1 MSLAVLACG
10 AATAQNTPYKAVVGT
25 YVDASG
31 ALAVSDPS
39 TSVAV
44 DLIVEKEQTVVGP
57 YARYAQKFLN
67 MRGSLV
73 DKTVYSLKGVKL
85 AVTGGEDVI
94 ADAVPAA
101 EVTETSYM
109 GSASEFA
116 KVLPDRMSATAVS
129 EEEAAANAAQAIFS
143 IRKHRMD
150 LITGEAGENVFGA
163 GLKDALAA
171 LDAAEQEYLELFFGK
186 RVVTTSVERIVVPMV
201 EGVQSYA
208 VARVS
213 ASAGVVAADASEG
226 DVVTLVERAQE
237 QFDEEQARKLKKK
250 LAKNQFTIS
259 DFYDQI
265 QQVKKMGNI
274 KDLAS
279 MIPGMGK
286 ALKDVEIKDDAFKG
300 IEAIILSMTPA
311 EREKPEIINGS
322 RRKRIADGSGTSLA
336 EVNRLLKQFED
347 TRKVMKNVMTG
358 NVANMM
364 RNMRRR

>member
-1 MSLAVLACG
+1 MKRIISLMSLAVLACG

-25 YVDASG
+25 YIDASG

-116 KVLPDRMSATAVS
+116 KVLPDRMSAMAVS

-186 RVVTTSVERIVVPMV
+186 RVVTTSVERVVIPMV

-208 VARVS
+208 VARIS
-213 ASAGVVAADASEG
+213 SSAGVVAADAKDG
-226 DVVTLVERAQE
+226 DAVTLEVAPSGRARLSSIVEA
-237 QFDEEQARKLKKK
+237 DPKSKTA
-250 LAKNQFTIS
+250 
-259 DFYDQI
+259 
-265 QQVKKMGNI
+265 VKVRVADPSTCTVKVGDKVLTSAVLPLFEMGRT
-274 KDLAS
+274 AY
-279 MIPGMGK
+279 
-286 ALKDVEIKDDAFKG
+286 
-300 IEAIILSMTPA
+300 
-311 EREKPEIINGS
+311 IN
-322 RRKRIADGSGTSLA
+322 DTSI
-336 EVNRLLKQFED
+336 R
-347 TRKVMKNVMTG
+347 
-358 NVANMM
+358 
-364 RNMRRR
+364 

>member
-1 MSLAVLACG
+1 MKRIISLMSLAVLACG

-25 YVDASG
+25 YIDASG

-186 RVVTTSVERIVVPMV
+186 RVVTTSVERVVIPMV

-208 VARVS
+208 VARIS
-213 ASAGVVAADASEG
+213 SSAGVIAADAKDG
-226 DVVTLVERAQE
+226 DAVTLEVVPSGRARLSSIVEA
-237 QFDEEQARKLKKK
+237 DPKSKTA
-250 LAKNQFTIS
+250 
-259 DFYDQI
+259 
-265 QQVKKMGNI
+265 VKVRVADPSTCTVKVGDKVLTSAVLPLFEMGRT
-274 KDLAS
+274 AY
-279 MIPGMGK
+279 
-286 ALKDVEIKDDAFKG
+286 
-300 IEAIILSMTPA
+300 
-311 EREKPEIINGS
+311 IN
-322 RRKRIADGSGTSLA
+322 DTSI
-336 EVNRLLKQFED
+336 R
-347 TRKVMKNVMTG
+347 
-358 NVANMM
+358 
-364 RNMRRR
+364 

>member
-1 MSLAVLACG
+1 MAMKRIISLMSLAVLACG
-10 AATAQNTPYKAVVGT
+10 SATAQNTPYKAVVGT
-25 YVDASG
+25 YIDVSG

-186 RVVTTSVERIVVPMV
+186 RVVTTSVERVVIPMV

-208 VARVS
+208 VARIS
-213 ASAGVVAADASEG
+213 SSAGVVAADAKDG
-226 DVVTLVERAQE
+226 DAVTLEVAPSGRARLSSIVEA
-237 QFDEEQARKLKKK
+237 DPKSKTA
-250 LAKNQFTIS
+250 
-259 DFYDQI
+259 
-265 QQVKKMGNI
+265 VKVRVADPSTCTVKVGDKVLTSAVLPLFEMGRT
-274 KDLAS
+274 AY
-279 MIPGMGK
+279 
-286 ALKDVEIKDDAFKG
+286 
-300 IEAIILSMTPA
+300 
-311 EREKPEIINGS
+311 IN
-322 RRKRIADGSGTSLA
+322 DTSI
-336 EVNRLLKQFED
+336 R
-347 TRKVMKNVMTG
+347 
-358 NVANMM
+358 
-364 RNMRRR
+364 

>member
-1 MSLAVLACG
+1 MAMKRIIPLMSLAVLACG

-186 RVVTTSVERIVVPMV
+186 RVVTTSVERVVIPMV

-208 VARVS
+208 VARIS
-213 ASAGVVAADASEG
+213 SSAGVVAADAKDG
-226 DVVTLVERAQE
+226 DAVTLEVAPSGRARLSSIVEA
-237 QFDEEQARKLKKK
+237 DPKSKTA
-250 LAKNQFTIS
+250 
-259 DFYDQI
+259 
-265 QQVKKMGNI
+265 VKVRVADPSTCTVKVGDKVLTSAVLPLFEMGRT
-274 KDLAS
+274 AY
-279 MIPGMGK
+279 
-286 ALKDVEIKDDAFKG
+286 
-300 IEAIILSMTPA
+300 
-311 EREKPEIINGS
+311 IN
-322 RRKRIADGSGTSLA
+322 DTSI
-336 EVNRLLKQFED
+336 R
-347 TRKVMKNVMTG
+347 
-358 NVANMM
+358 
-364 RNMRRR
+364 

>member
-25 YVDASG
+25 YIDASG

-73 DKTVYSLKGVKL
+73 DKTVYLLKGVKL

-186 RVVTTSVERIVVPMV
+186 RVVTTSVERVVIPMI

-208 VARVS
+208 VARIS
-213 ASAGVVAADASEG
+213 SSAGVVAADAKDG
-226 DVVTLVERAQE
+226 DAVTLEVVPSGRARLSSIVEA
-237 QFDEEQARKLKKK
+237 DPKSKTA
-250 LAKNQFTIS
+250 
-259 DFYDQI
+259 
-265 QQVKKMGNI
+265 VKVRVADPSTCTVKVGDKVLTSAVLPLFEMGRT
-274 KDLAS
+274 AY
-279 MIPGMGK
+279 
-286 ALKDVEIKDDAFKG
+286 
-300 IEAIILSMTPA
+300 
-311 EREKPEIINGS
+311 IN
-322 RRKRIADGSGTSLA
+322 DTSI
-336 EVNRLLKQFED
+336 R
-347 TRKVMKNVMTG
+347 
-358 NVANMM
+358 
-364 RNMRRR
+364 

>member
-1 MSLAVLACG
+1 MKRIISLMSLAVLACG

-186 RVVTTSVERIVVPMV
+186 RVVTTSVERVVIPMV

-208 VARVS
+208 VARIS
-213 ASAGVVAADASEG
+213 SSAGVVAADAKDG
-226 DVVTLVERAQE
+226 DAVMLEVAPSGRARLSSIVEA
-237 QFDEEQARKLKKK
+237 DPKSKTA
-250 LAKNQFTIS
+250 
-259 DFYDQI
+259 
-265 QQVKKMGNI
+265 VKVRVADPSTCTVKVGDKVLTSAVLPLFEMGRT
-274 KDLAS
+274 AY
-279 MIPGMGK
+279 
-286 ALKDVEIKDDAFKG
+286 
-300 IEAIILSMTPA
+300 
-311 EREKPEIINGS
+311 IN
-322 RRKRIADGSGTSLA
+322 DTSI
-336 EVNRLLKQFED
+336 R
-347 TRKVMKNVMTG
+347 
-358 NVANMM
+358 
-364 RNMRRR
+364 

>member
-1 MSLAVLACG
+1 MAMKRIISLVSLAVLACG

-25 YVDASG
+25 YIDASG

-186 RVVTTSVERIVVPMV
+186 RVVTTSVERVVIPMI

-208 VARVS
+208 VARIS
-213 ASAGVVAADASEG
+213 SSAGVVAADAKDG
-226 DVVTLVERAQE
+226 DAVTLEVAPSGRARLSSIVEA
-237 QFDEEQARKLKKK
+237 DPKSKTA
-250 LAKNQFTIS
+250 
-259 DFYDQI
+259 
-265 QQVKKMGNI
+265 VKVRVADPSTCTVKVGDKVLMSAVLPLFEMGRT
-274 KDLAS
+274 AY
-279 MIPGMGK
+279 
-286 ALKDVEIKDDAFKG
+286 
-300 IEAIILSMTPA
+300 
-311 EREKPEIINGS
+311 IN
-322 RRKRIADGSGTSLA
+322 DTSI
-336 EVNRLLKQFED
+336 R
-347 TRKVMKNVMTG
+347 
-358 NVANMM
+358 
-364 RNMRRR
+364 

>member
-1 MSLAVLACG
+1 MAMKRIISLMSLAVLACG

-116 KVLPDRMSATAVS
+116 KVLPDRMSASAVS

-186 RVVTTSVERIVVPMV
+186 RVVTTSVERVVIPMV

-208 VARVS
+208 VARIS
-213 ASAGVVAADASEG
+213 SSAGVVAADAKDG
-226 DVVTLVERAQE
+226 DAVTLEVAPSGRARLSSIVEA
-237 QFDEEQARKLKKK
+237 DPKSKTA
-250 LAKNQFTIS
+250 
-259 DFYDQI
+259 
-265 QQVKKMGNI
+265 VKVRVADPSTCTVKVGDKVLTSAVLPLFEMGRT
-274 KDLAS
+274 AY
-279 MIPGMGK
+279 
-286 ALKDVEIKDDAFKG
+286 
-300 IEAIILSMTPA
+300 
-311 EREKPEIINGS
+311 IN
-322 RRKRIADGSGTSLA
+322 DTSI
-336 EVNRLLKQFED
+336 R
-347 TRKVMKNVMTG
+347 
-358 NVANMM
+358 
-364 RNMRRR
+364 

>member
-1 MSLAVLACG
+1 MAMKRIISLMSLAVLACG

-186 RVVTTSVERIVVPMV
+186 RVVTTSVERVVVPMV

-208 VARVS
+208 VARIS
-213 ASAGVVAADASEG
+213 SSAGVVAADAKDG
-226 DVVTLVERAQE
+226 DAVTLEVAPSGRARLSSIVEADPKSKTAVRVRVA
-237 QFDEEQARKLKKK
+237 DPS
-250 LAKNQFTIS
+250 TCT
-259 DFYDQI
+259 
-265 QQVKKMGNI
+265 VKVGDKVLTSAVLPLFEMGRT
-274 KDLAS
+274 AY
-279 MIPGMGK
+279 
-286 ALKDVEIKDDAFKG
+286 
-300 IEAIILSMTPA
+300 
-311 EREKPEIINGS
+311 IN
-322 RRKRIADGSGTSLA
+322 DTSI
-336 EVNRLLKQFED
+336 R
-347 TRKVMKNVMTG
+347 
-358 NVANMM
+358 
-364 RNMRRR
+364 

>member
-1 MSLAVLACG
+1 MAMKRIISLMSLAVLACG

-73 DKTVYSLKGVKL
+73 DKTVYSLKDVKL

-186 RVVTTSVERIVVPMV
+186 RVVTTSVERVVVPMV

-208 VARVS
+208 VARIS
-213 ASAGVVAADASEG
+213 SSAGVVAADAKDG
-226 DVVTLVERAQE
+226 DAVTLEVAPSGRARLSSIVEA
-237 QFDEEQARKLKKK
+237 DPKSKTA
-250 LAKNQFTIS
+250 
-259 DFYDQI
+259 
-265 QQVKKMGNI
+265 VKVRVADPSTCTVKVGDKVLTSAVLPLFEMGRT
-274 KDLAS
+274 AY
-279 MIPGMGK
+279 
-286 ALKDVEIKDDAFKG
+286 
-300 IEAIILSMTPA
+300 
-311 EREKPEIINGS
+311 IN
-322 RRKRIADGSGTSLA
+322 DTSI
-336 EVNRLLKQFED
+336 R
-347 TRKVMKNVMTG
+347 
-358 NVANMM
+358 
-364 RNMRRR
+364 

>member
-1 MSLAVLACG
+1 MAMKRIISLMSLAVLACG

-25 YVDASG
+25 YIDASG

-186 RVVTTSVERIVVPMV
+186 RVVTTSVERVVIPMV

-208 VARVS
+208 VARIS
-213 ASAGVVAADASEG
+213 SSAGVVATDAKDG
-226 DVVTLVERAQE
+226 DAVTLEVAPSGRARLSSIVEA
-237 QFDEEQARKLKKK
+237 DPKSKTA
-250 LAKNQFTIS
+250 
-259 DFYDQI
+259 
-265 QQVKKMGNI
+265 VKVRVADPSTCTVKVGDKVLTSAVLPLFEMGRT
-274 KDLAS
+274 AY
-279 MIPGMGK
+279 
-286 ALKDVEIKDDAFKG
+286 
-300 IEAIILSMTPA
+300 
-311 EREKPEIINGS
+311 IN
-322 RRKRIADGSGTSLA
+322 DTSI
-336 EVNRLLKQFED
+336 R
-347 TRKVMKNVMTG
+347 
-358 NVANMM
+358 
-364 RNMRRR
+364 

>member
-1 MSLAVLACG
+1 MAMKRIISLMSLAVLACG

-186 RVVTTSVERIVVPMV
+186 RVVTTSVERVVIPMV

-208 VARVS
+208 VARIS
-213 ASAGVVAADASEG
+213 SSAGVIAADAKDG
-226 DVVTLVERAQE
+226 DAVTLEVAPSGRARLSSIVEA
-237 QFDEEQARKLKKK
+237 DPKSKTA
-250 LAKNQFTIS
+250 
-259 DFYDQI
+259 
-265 QQVKKMGNI
+265 VKVRVADPSTCTVKVGDKVLMSAVLPLFEMGRT
-274 KDLAS
+274 AY
-279 MIPGMGK
+279 
-286 ALKDVEIKDDAFKG
+286 
-300 IEAIILSMTPA
+300 
-311 EREKPEIINGS
+311 IN
-322 RRKRIADGSGTSLA
+322 DTSI
-336 EVNRLLKQFED
+336 R
-347 TRKVMKNVMTG
+347 
-358 NVANMM
+358 
-364 RNMRRR
+364 

>member
-25 YVDASG
+25 YIDASG

-44 DLIVEKEQTVVGP
+44 DIIVEKEQTVVGP

-85 AVTGGEDVI
+85 AVTGGEDII

-186 RVVTTSVERIVVPMV
+186 RVVTTSVERVVIPMV

-208 VARVS
+208 VARIS
-213 ASAGVVAADASEG
+213 SSAGVIAADAKDG
-226 DVVTLVERAQE
+226 DAVTLEVAPSGRARLSSIVEA
-237 QFDEEQARKLKKK
+237 DPKSKTA
-250 LAKNQFTIS
+250 
-259 DFYDQI
+259 
-265 QQVKKMGNI
+265 VKVRVADPSTCTVKVGDKVLTSAVLPLFEMGRT
-274 KDLAS
+274 AY
-279 MIPGMGK
+279 
-286 ALKDVEIKDDAFKG
+286 
-300 IEAIILSMTPA
+300 
-311 EREKPEIINGS
+311 IN
-322 RRKRIADGSGTSLA
+322 DTSI
-336 EVNRLLKQFED
+336 R
-347 TRKVMKNVMTG
+347 
-358 NVANMM
+358 
-364 RNMRRR
+364 

>member
-1 MSLAVLACG
+1 MKRIISFMSLAVLACG

-186 RVVTTSVERIVVPMV
+186 RVVTTSVERVVVPMV

-208 VARVS
+208 VARIS
-213 ASAGVVAADASEG
+213 SSAGVVAADAKDG
-226 DVVTLVERAQE
+226 DAVTLEVAPSGRARLSSIVEA
-237 QFDEEQARKLKKK
+237 DPKSKTA
-250 LAKNQFTIS
+250 
-259 DFYDQI
+259 
-265 QQVKKMGNI
+265 VKVRVADPSTCTVKVGDKVLTSAVLPLFEMGRT
-274 KDLAS
+274 AY
-279 MIPGMGK
+279 
-286 ALKDVEIKDDAFKG
+286 
-300 IEAIILSMTPA
+300 
-311 EREKPEIINGS
+311 IN
-322 RRKRIADGSGTSLA
+322 DTSI
-336 EVNRLLKQFED
+336 R
-347 TRKVMKNVMTG
+347 
-358 NVANMM
+358 
-364 RNMRRR
+364 

>member
-1 MSLAVLACG
+1 MKRIISLMSLAVLACG

-163 GLKDALAA
+163 GLKDALTA

-186 RVVTTSVERIVVPMV
+186 RVVTTSVERVVIPMV

-208 VARVS
+208 VARIS
-213 ASAGVVAADASEG
+213 SSAGVVAADAKDG
-226 DVVTLVERAQE
+226 DAVTLEVAPSGRARLSSIVEA
-237 QFDEEQARKLKKK
+237 DPKSKTA
-250 LAKNQFTIS
+250 
-259 DFYDQI
+259 
-265 QQVKKMGNI
+265 VKVRVADPSTCTVKVGDKVLTSAVLPLFEMGRT
-274 KDLAS
+274 AY
-279 MIPGMGK
+279 
-286 ALKDVEIKDDAFKG
+286 
-300 IEAIILSMTPA
+300 
-311 EREKPEIINGS
+311 IN
-322 RRKRIADGSGTSLA
+322 DTSI
-336 EVNRLLKQFED
+336 R
-347 TRKVMKNVMTG
+347 
-358 NVANMM
+358 
-364 RNMRRR
+364 

>member
-1 MSLAVLACG
+1 MAMKRIISLMSLAVLACG

-25 YVDASG
+25 YIDASG

-85 AVTGGEDVI
+85 AVTGGEYVI

-186 RVVTTSVERIVVPMV
+186 RVVTTSVERVVVPMV

-208 VARVS
+208 VARIS
-213 ASAGVVAADASEG
+213 SSAGVVAADAKDG
-226 DVVTLVERAQE
+226 DAVTLEVAPSGRARLSSIVEA
-237 QFDEEQARKLKKK
+237 DPKSKTA
-250 LAKNQFTIS
+250 
-259 DFYDQI
+259 
-265 QQVKKMGNI
+265 VKVRVADPSTCTVKVGDKVLTSAVLPLFEMGRT
-274 KDLAS
+274 AY
-279 MIPGMGK
+279 
-286 ALKDVEIKDDAFKG
+286 
-300 IEAIILSMTPA
+300 
-311 EREKPEIINGS
+311 IN
-322 RRKRIADGSGTSLA
+322 DTSI
-336 EVNRLLKQFED
+336 R
-347 TRKVMKNVMTG
+347 
-358 NVANMM
+358 
-364 RNMRRR
+364 

>member
-1 MSLAVLACG
+1 MAMKRIISLMSLAVLACG

-25 YVDASG
+25 YIDASG

-186 RVVTTSVERIVVPMV
+186 RVITTSVERVVVPMV

-208 VARVS
+208 VARIS
-213 ASAGVVAADASEG
+213 SSAGVVAADAKDG
-226 DVVTLVERAQE
+226 DAVTLEVAPSGRARLSSIVEA
-237 QFDEEQARKLKKK
+237 DPKSKTA
-250 LAKNQFTIS
+250 
-259 DFYDQI
+259 
-265 QQVKKMGNI
+265 VKVRVADPSTCTVKVGDKVLMSAVLPLFEMGRT
-274 KDLAS
+274 AY
-279 MIPGMGK
+279 
-286 ALKDVEIKDDAFKG
+286 
-300 IEAIILSMTPA
+300 
-311 EREKPEIINGS
+311 IN
-322 RRKRIADGSGTSLA
+322 DTSI
-336 EVNRLLKQFED
+336 R
-347 TRKVMKNVMTG
+347 
-358 NVANMM
+358 
-364 RNMRRR
+364 

>member
-1 MSLAVLACG
+1 MAMKRIISLMSLAVLACG
-10 AATAQNTPYKAVVGT
+10 VATAQNTPYKAVVGT

-186 RVVTTSVERIVVPMV
+186 RVVTTSVERVVIPMV

-208 VARVS
+208 VARIS
-213 ASAGVVAADASEG
+213 SSAGVVAADAKDG
-226 DVVTLVERAQE
+226 DAVTLEVAPSGRARLSSIVEA
-237 QFDEEQARKLKKK
+237 DPKSKTA
-250 LAKNQFTIS
+250 
-259 DFYDQI
+259 
-265 QQVKKMGNI
+265 VKVRVADPSTCTVKVGDKVLTSAVLPLFEMGRT
-274 KDLAS
+274 AY
-279 MIPGMGK
+279 
-286 ALKDVEIKDDAFKG
+286 
-300 IEAIILSMTPA
+300 
-311 EREKPEIINGS
+311 IN
-322 RRKRIADGSGTSLA
+322 DTSI
-336 EVNRLLKQFED
+336 R
-347 TRKVMKNVMTG
+347 
-358 NVANMM
+358 
-364 RNMRRR
+364 

>member
-1 MSLAVLACG
+1 MKRIISLMSLAVLACG

-186 RVVTTSVERIVVPMV
+186 RVVTTSVERVVVSMV

-208 VARVS
+208 VARIS
-213 ASAGVVAADASEG
+213 SSAGVVAADAKDG
-226 DVVTLVERAQE
+226 DAVTLEVAPSGRARLSSIVEA
-237 QFDEEQARKLKKK
+237 DPKSKTA
-250 LAKNQFTIS
+250 
-259 DFYDQI
+259 
-265 QQVKKMGNI
+265 VKVRVADPSTCTVKVGDKVLTSAVLPLFEMGRT
-274 KDLAS
+274 AY
-279 MIPGMGK
+279 
-286 ALKDVEIKDDAFKG
+286 
-300 IEAIILSMTPA
+300 
-311 EREKPEIINGS
+311 IN
-322 RRKRIADGSGTSLA
+322 DTSI
-336 EVNRLLKQFED
+336 R
-347 TRKVMKNVMTG
+347 
-358 NVANMM
+358 
-364 RNMRRR
+364 

>member
-1 MSLAVLACG
+1 MAMKRIISLMSLAVLACG

-186 RVVTTSVERIVVPMV
+186 RVITTSVERVVVPMV

-208 VARVS
+208 VARIS
-213 ASAGVVAADASEG
+213 SSAGVVAADAKDG
-226 DVVTLVERAQE
+226 DAVTLEVAPSGRARLSSIVEA
-237 QFDEEQARKLKKK
+237 DPKSKTA
-250 LAKNQFTIS
+250 
-259 DFYDQI
+259 
-265 QQVKKMGNI
+265 VKVRVADPSTCTVKVGDKVLTSAVLPLFEMGRT
-274 KDLAS
+274 AY
-279 MIPGMGK
+279 
-286 ALKDVEIKDDAFKG
+286 
-300 IEAIILSMTPA
+300 
-311 EREKPEIINGS
+311 IN
-322 RRKRIADGSGTSLA
+322 DTSI
-336 EVNRLLKQFED
+336 R
-347 TRKVMKNVMTG
+347 
-358 NVANMM
+358 
-364 RNMRRR
+364 

>member
-1 MSLAVLACG
+1 MAMKRIISLMSLAVLACG

-25 YVDASG
+25 YIDASG

-186 RVVTTSVERIVVPMV
+186 RVVTTSVERVVIPMI

-208 VARVS
+208 VARIS
-213 ASAGVVAADASEG
+213 SSAGVVAADAKDG
-226 DVVTLVERAQE
+226 DAVTLEVAPSGRARLSSVVEA
-237 QFDEEQARKLKKK
+237 DPKSKTA
-250 LAKNQFTIS
+250 
-259 DFYDQI
+259 
-265 QQVKKMGNI
+265 VKVRVADPSTCTVKVGDKVLTSAVLPLFEMGRT
-274 KDLAS
+274 AY
-279 MIPGMGK
+279 
-286 ALKDVEIKDDAFKG
+286 
-300 IEAIILSMTPA
+300 
-311 EREKPEIINGS
+311 IN
-322 RRKRIADGSGTSLA
+322 DTSI
-336 EVNRLLKQFED
+336 R
-347 TRKVMKNVMTG
+347 
-358 NVANMM
+358 
-364 RNMRRR
+364 

>member
-1 MSLAVLACG
+1 MAMKRIISLMSLAVLACG

-25 YVDASG
+25 YIDASG

-186 RVVTTSVERIVVPMV
+186 RVVTTSVERVVIPMV
-201 EGVQSYA
+201 EGVQSYS
-208 VARVS
+208 VARIS
-213 ASAGVVAADASEG
+213 SSAGVVAADAKDG
-226 DVVTLVERAQE
+226 DAVTLEVAPSGRARLSSIVEA
-237 QFDEEQARKLKKK
+237 DPKSKTA
-250 LAKNQFTIS
+250 
-259 DFYDQI
+259 
-265 QQVKKMGNI
+265 VKVRVADPSTCTVKVGDKILTSAVLPLFEMGRT
-274 KDLAS
+274 AY
-279 MIPGMGK
+279 
-286 ALKDVEIKDDAFKG
+286 
-300 IEAIILSMTPA
+300 
-311 EREKPEIINGS
+311 IN
-322 RRKRIADGSGTSLA
+322 DTSI
-336 EVNRLLKQFED
+336 R
-347 TRKVMKNVMTG
+347 
-358 NVANMM
+358 
-364 RNMRRR
+364 

>member
-25 YVDASG
+25 YIDASG
-31 ALAVSDPS
+31 ALVVSDPS

-186 RVVTTSVERIVVPMV
+186 RVVTTSVERVVIPMV

-208 VARVS
+208 VARIS
-213 ASAGVVAADASEG
+213 SSAGVVAADAKDG
-226 DVVTLVERAQE
+226 DAVTLEVAPSGRARLSSIVEA
-237 QFDEEQARKLKKK
+237 DPKSKTA
-250 LAKNQFTIS
+250 
-259 DFYDQI
+259 
-265 QQVKKMGNI
+265 VKVRVADPSTCTVKVGDKVLTSAVLPLFEMGRT
-274 KDLAS
+274 AY
-279 MIPGMGK
+279 
-286 ALKDVEIKDDAFKG
+286 
-300 IEAIILSMTPA
+300 
-311 EREKPEIINGS
+311 IN
-322 RRKRIADGSGTSLA
+322 DTSI
-336 EVNRLLKQFED
+336 R
-347 TRKVMKNVMTG
+347 
-358 NVANMM
+358 
-364 RNMRRR
+364 

>member
-1 MSLAVLACG
+1 MAMKRIISLMSLAVLACG

-25 YVDASG
+25 YIDASG

-186 RVVTTSVERIVVPMV
+186 RVVTTSVERVVIPMV

-208 VARVS
+208 VARIS
-213 ASAGVVAADASEG
+213 SSAGVVAADAKDG
-226 DVVTLVERAQE
+226 DAVTLEVAPSGRARLSSIVEA
-237 QFDEEQARKLKKK
+237 DPKSKTA
-250 LAKNQFTIS
+250 
-259 DFYDQI
+259 
-265 QQVKKMGNI
+265 VKVRVADPSTCTVKVGDRVLTSAVLPLFEMGRT
-274 KDLAS
+274 AY
-279 MIPGMGK
+279 
-286 ALKDVEIKDDAFKG
+286 
-300 IEAIILSMTPA
+300 
-311 EREKPEIINGS
+311 IN
-322 RRKRIADGSGTSLA
+322 DTSI
-336 EVNRLLKQFED
+336 R
-347 TRKVMKNVMTG
+347 
-358 NVANMM
+358 
-364 RNMRRR
+364 

>member
-1 MSLAVLACG
+1 MAMKRIISLMSLAVLACG

-25 YVDASG
+25 YIDASG

-44 DLIVEKEQTVVGP
+44 DLIVEKVQTVVGP

-186 RVVTTSVERIVVPMV
+186 RVVTTSVERVVIPMV

-208 VARVS
+208 VARIS
-213 ASAGVVAADASEG
+213 SSAGVVAADAKDG
-226 DVVTLVERAQE
+226 DAVTLEVAPSGRARLSSIVEA
-237 QFDEEQARKLKKK
+237 DPKSKTA
-250 LAKNQFTIS
+250 
-259 DFYDQI
+259 
-265 QQVKKMGNI
+265 VKVRVADPSTCTVKVGDKVLTSAVLPLFEMGRT
-274 KDLAS
+274 AY
-279 MIPGMGK
+279 
-286 ALKDVEIKDDAFKG
+286 
-300 IEAIILSMTPA
+300 
-311 EREKPEIINGS
+311 IN
-322 RRKRIADGSGTSLA
+322 DTSI
-336 EVNRLLKQFED
+336 R
-347 TRKVMKNVMTG
+347 
-358 NVANMM
+358 
-364 RNMRRR
+364 

>member
-1 MSLAVLACG
+1 MKRIISLMSLAVLACG

-25 YVDASG
+25 YIDASG

-73 DKTVYSLKGVKL
+73 DKTVYLLKGVKL

-186 RVVTTSVERIVVPMV
+186 RVVTTSVERVVIPMI

-208 VARVS
+208 VARIS
-213 ASAGVVAADASEG
+213 SSAGVVAADAKDG
-226 DVVTLVERAQE
+226 DAVTLEVVPSGRARLSSIVEA
-237 QFDEEQARKLKKK
+237 DPKSKTA
-250 LAKNQFTIS
+250 
-259 DFYDQI
+259 
-265 QQVKKMGNI
+265 VKVRVADPSTCTVKVGDKVLTSAVLPLFEMGRT
-274 KDLAS
+274 AY
-279 MIPGMGK
+279 
-286 ALKDVEIKDDAFKG
+286 
-300 IEAIILSMTPA
+300 
-311 EREKPEIINGS
+311 IN
-322 RRKRIADGSGTSLA
+322 DTSI
-336 EVNRLLKQFED
+336 R
-347 TRKVMKNVMTG
+347 
-358 NVANMM
+358 
-364 RNMRRR
+364 

>member
-1 MSLAVLACG
+1 MAMKRIISLMSLAVLACG

-186 RVVTTSVERIVVPMV
+186 RVVTTSVERVVIPMV

-208 VARVS
+208 VARIS
-213 ASAGVVAADASEG
+213 SSAGVVAADAKDG
-226 DVVTLVERAQE
+226 DAVMLEVAPSGRARLSSIVEA
-237 QFDEEQARKLKKK
+237 DPKSKTA
-250 LAKNQFTIS
+250 
-259 DFYDQI
+259 
-265 QQVKKMGNI
+265 VKVRVADPSTCTVKVGDKVLTSAVLPLFEMGRT
-274 KDLAS
+274 AY
-279 MIPGMGK
+279 
-286 ALKDVEIKDDAFKG
+286 
-300 IEAIILSMTPA
+300 
-311 EREKPEIINGS
+311 IN
-322 RRKRIADGSGTSLA
+322 DTSI
-336 EVNRLLKQFED
+336 R
-347 TRKVMKNVMTG
+347 
-358 NVANMM
+358 
-364 RNMRRR
+364 

>member
-1 MSLAVLACG
+1 MKRIISLMSLAVLACG

-25 YVDASG
+25 YIDASG

-186 RVVTTSVERIVVPMV
+186 RVITTSVERVVVPMV

-208 VARVS
+208 VARIS
-213 ASAGVVAADASEG
+213 SSAGVVAADAKDG
-226 DVVTLVERAQE
+226 DAVTLEVAPSGRARLSSIVEA
-237 QFDEEQARKLKKK
+237 DPKSKTA
-250 LAKNQFTIS
+250 
-259 DFYDQI
+259 
-265 QQVKKMGNI
+265 VKVRVADPSTCTVKVGDKVLTSVVLPLFEMGRT
-274 KDLAS
+274 AY
-279 MIPGMGK
+279 
-286 ALKDVEIKDDAFKG
+286 
-300 IEAIILSMTPA
+300 
-311 EREKPEIINGS
+311 IN
-322 RRKRIADGSGTSLA
+322 DTSI
-336 EVNRLLKQFED
+336 R
-347 TRKVMKNVMTG
+347 
-358 NVANMM
+358 
-364 RNMRRR
+364 

>member
-1 MSLAVLACG
+1 MAMKRIISLMSLAVLACG

-25 YVDASG
+25 YIDASG

-186 RVVTTSVERIVVPMV
+186 RVVTTSVERVVIPMV

-208 VARVS
+208 VARIS
-213 ASAGVVAADASEG
+213 SSAGVVAADAKDG
-226 DVVTLVERAQE
+226 DVVTLEVAPSGRARLSSIVEA
-237 QFDEEQARKLKKK
+237 DPKSKSA
-250 LAKNQFTIS
+250 
-259 DFYDQI
+259 
-265 QQVKKMGNI
+265 VKVRVADPSTCTVKVGDKVLTSAVLPLFEMGRT
-274 KDLAS
+274 AY
-279 MIPGMGK
+279 
-286 ALKDVEIKDDAFKG
+286 
-300 IEAIILSMTPA
+300 
-311 EREKPEIINGS
+311 IN
-322 RRKRIADGSGTSLA
+322 DTSI
-336 EVNRLLKQFED
+336 R
-347 TRKVMKNVMTG
+347 
-358 NVANMM
+358 
-364 RNMRRR
+364 

>member
-1 MSLAVLACG
+1 MAMKRIISLMSLAVLACG

-25 YVDASG
+25 YIDASG

-186 RVVTTSVERIVVPMV
+186 RVVTTSVERVVVPMV

-208 VARVS
+208 VARIS
-213 ASAGVVAADASEG
+213 SSAGVIAADAKDG
-226 DVVTLVERAQE
+226 DAVTLEVAPSGRARLSSIVEA
-237 QFDEEQARKLKKK
+237 DPKSKTA
-250 LAKNQFTIS
+250 
-259 DFYDQI
+259 
-265 QQVKKMGNI
+265 VKVRVADPSTCTVKVGD
-274 KDLAS
+274 KVLAS
-279 MIPGMGK
+279 AVLPLFEMGRT
-286 ALKDVEIKDDAFKG
+286 AY
-300 IEAIILSMTPA
+300 
-311 EREKPEIINGS
+311 IN
-322 RRKRIADGSGTSLA
+322 DTSI
-336 EVNRLLKQFED
+336 R
-347 TRKVMKNVMTG
+347 
-358 NVANMM
+358 
-364 RNMRRR
+364 

>member
-1 MSLAVLACG
+1 MAMKRIISLMSLAVLACG

-186 RVVTTSVERIVVPMV
+186 RVVTTSVERVVIPMI

-208 VARVS
+208 VARIS
-213 ASAGVVAADASEG
+213 SSAGVIAADAKDG
-226 DVVTLVERAQE
+226 DAVTLEVAPSGRARLSSIVEA
-237 QFDEEQARKLKKK
+237 DPKSKTA
-250 LAKNQFTIS
+250 
-259 DFYDQI
+259 
-265 QQVKKMGNI
+265 VKVRVADPSTCTVKVGDKVLTSAVLPLFEMGRT
-274 KDLAS
+274 AY
-279 MIPGMGK
+279 
-286 ALKDVEIKDDAFKG
+286 
-300 IEAIILSMTPA
+300 
-311 EREKPEIINGS
+311 IN
-322 RRKRIADGSGTSLA
+322 DTSI
-336 EVNRLLKQFED
+336 R
-347 TRKVMKNVMTG
+347 
-358 NVANMM
+358 
-364 RNMRRR
+364 

>member
-1 MSLAVLACG
+1 MKRIISLMSLAVLACG

-73 DKTVYSLKGVKL
+73 DETVYSLKGVKL

-186 RVVTTSVERIVVPMV
+186 RVVTTSVERVVIPMI

-208 VARVS
+208 VARIS
-213 ASAGVVAADASEG
+213 SSAGVIAADAKDG
-226 DVVTLVERAQE
+226 DAVTLEVAPSGRARLSSIVEA
-237 QFDEEQARKLKKK
+237 DPKSKTA
-250 LAKNQFTIS
+250 
-259 DFYDQI
+259 
-265 QQVKKMGNI
+265 VKVRVADPSTCTVKVGDKVLTSAVLPLFEMGRT
-274 KDLAS
+274 AY
-279 MIPGMGK
+279 
-286 ALKDVEIKDDAFKG
+286 
-300 IEAIILSMTPA
+300 
-311 EREKPEIINGS
+311 IN
-322 RRKRIADGSGTSLA
+322 DTSI
-336 EVNRLLKQFED
+336 R
-347 TRKVMKNVMTG
+347 
-358 NVANMM
+358 
-364 RNMRRR
+364 

>member
-1 MSLAVLACG
+1 MKRIISLMSLAVLACG
-10 AATAQNTPYKAVVGT
+10 AATAQNTLYKAVVGT
-25 YVDASG
+25 YIDASG

-186 RVVTTSVERIVVPMV
+186 RVVTTSVERVVIPMV

-208 VARVS
+208 VARIS
-213 ASAGVVAADASEG
+213 SSAGVVAADAKDG
-226 DVVTLVERAQE
+226 DAVTLEVAPSGRARLSSIVEA
-237 QFDEEQARKLKKK
+237 DPKSKTA
-250 LAKNQFTIS
+250 
-259 DFYDQI
+259 
-265 QQVKKMGNI
+265 VKVRVADPSTCTVKVGDKVLTSAVLPLFEMGRT
-274 KDLAS
+274 AY
-279 MIPGMGK
+279 
-286 ALKDVEIKDDAFKG
+286 
-300 IEAIILSMTPA
+300 
-311 EREKPEIINGS
+311 IN
-322 RRKRIADGSGTSLA
+322 DTSI
-336 EVNRLLKQFED
+336 R
-347 TRKVMKNVMTG
+347 
-358 NVANMM
+358 
-364 RNMRRR
+364 

>member
-1 MSLAVLACG
+1 MAMKRIISLMSLAVLACG

-186 RVVTTSVERIVVPMV
+186 RVVTTSVERVVIPMI

-208 VARVS
+208 VARIS
-213 ASAGVVAADASEG
+213 SSAGVIATDAKDG
-226 DVVTLVERAQE
+226 DAVTLEVAPSGRARLSSIVEA
-237 QFDEEQARKLKKK
+237 DPKSKTA
-250 LAKNQFTIS
+250 
-259 DFYDQI
+259 
-265 QQVKKMGNI
+265 VKVRVADPSTCTVKVGDKVLTSAVLPLFEMGRT
-274 KDLAS
+274 AY
-279 MIPGMGK
+279 
-286 ALKDVEIKDDAFKG
+286 
-300 IEAIILSMTPA
+300 
-311 EREKPEIINGS
+311 IN
-322 RRKRIADGSGTSLA
+322 DTSI
-336 EVNRLLKQFED
+336 R
-347 TRKVMKNVMTG
+347 
-358 NVANMM
+358 
-364 RNMRRR
+364 

>member
-1 MSLAVLACG
+1 MAMKRIISLMSLAVLACG

-25 YVDASG
+25 YIDASG

-73 DKTVYSLKGVKL
+73 DKTVYSLKDVKL

-186 RVVTTSVERIVVPMV
+186 RVVTTSVERVVVPMV

-208 VARVS
+208 VARIS
-213 ASAGVVAADASEG
+213 SSAGVVAADAKDG
-226 DVVTLVERAQE
+226 DAVTLEVAPSGRARLSSIVEA
-237 QFDEEQARKLKKK
+237 DPKSKTA
-250 LAKNQFTIS
+250 
-259 DFYDQI
+259 
-265 QQVKKMGNI
+265 VKVRVADPSTCTVKVGDKVLTSAVLPLFEMGRT
-274 KDLAS
+274 AY
-279 MIPGMGK
+279 
-286 ALKDVEIKDDAFKG
+286 
-300 IEAIILSMTPA
+300 
-311 EREKPEIINGS
+311 IN
-322 RRKRIADGSGTSLA
+322 DTSI
-336 EVNRLLKQFED
+336 R
-347 TRKVMKNVMTG
+347 
-358 NVANMM
+358 
-364 RNMRRR
+364 

>member
-1 MSLAVLACG
+1 MAMKRIISLISLAVLACG

-25 YVDASG
+25 YIDASG

-186 RVVTTSVERIVVPMV
+186 RVVTTSVERVVIPMV

-208 VARVS
+208 VARIS
-213 ASAGVVAADASEG
+213 SSAGVVAADAKDG
-226 DVVTLVERAQE
+226 DAVTLEVAPSGRARLSSIVEA
-237 QFDEEQARKLKKK
+237 DPKSKTA
-250 LAKNQFTIS
+250 
-259 DFYDQI
+259 
-265 QQVKKMGNI
+265 VKVRVADPSTCTVKVGDKVLTSAVLPLFEMGRT
-274 KDLAS
+274 AY
-279 MIPGMGK
+279 
-286 ALKDVEIKDDAFKG
+286 
-300 IEAIILSMTPA
+300 
-311 EREKPEIINGS
+311 IN
-322 RRKRIADGSGTSLA
+322 DTSI
-336 EVNRLLKQFED
+336 R
-347 TRKVMKNVMTG
+347 
-358 NVANMM
+358 
-364 RNMRRR
+364 

>member
-1 MSLAVLACG
+1 MAMKRIISLMSLAVLACG

-25 YVDASG
+25 YIDASG

-44 DLIVEKEQTVVGP
+44 DLIVEKEQTVIGP

-186 RVVTTSVERIVVPMV
+186 RVVTTSVERVVIPMV

-208 VARVS
+208 VARIS
-213 ASAGVVAADASEG
+213 SSAGVVAADAKDG
-226 DVVTLVERAQE
+226 DAVTLEVAPSGRARLSSIVEA
-237 QFDEEQARKLKKK
+237 DPKSKTA
-250 LAKNQFTIS
+250 
-259 DFYDQI
+259 
-265 QQVKKMGNI
+265 VKVRVADPSTCTVKVGDKVLTSAVLPLFEMGRT
-274 KDLAS
+274 AY
-279 MIPGMGK
+279 
-286 ALKDVEIKDDAFKG
+286 
-300 IEAIILSMTPA
+300 
-311 EREKPEIINGS
+311 IN
-322 RRKRIADGSGTSLA
+322 DTSI
-336 EVNRLLKQFED
+336 R
-347 TRKVMKNVMTG
+347 
-358 NVANMM
+358 
-364 RNMRRR
+364 

>member
-1 MSLAVLACG
+1 MAMKRIISLMSLAVLACG

-25 YVDASG
+25 YIDASG
-31 ALAVSDPS
+31 ALVVSDPS

-186 RVVTTSVERIVVPMV
+186 RVVTTSVERVVIPMV

-208 VARVS
+208 VARIS
-213 ASAGVVAADASEG
+213 SSAGVVAADAKDG
-226 DVVTLVERAQE
+226 DAVTLEVAPSGRARLSSIVEA
-237 QFDEEQARKLKKK
+237 DPKSKTA
-250 LAKNQFTIS
+250 
-259 DFYDQI
+259 
-265 QQVKKMGNI
+265 VKVRVADPSTCTVKVGDKVLTSAVLPLFEMGRT
-274 KDLAS
+274 AY
-279 MIPGMGK
+279 
-286 ALKDVEIKDDAFKG
+286 
-300 IEAIILSMTPA
+300 
-311 EREKPEIINGS
+311 IN
-322 RRKRIADGSGTSLA
+322 DTSI
-336 EVNRLLKQFED
+336 R
-347 TRKVMKNVMTG
+347 
-358 NVANMM
+358 
-364 RNMRRR
+364 

>member
-1 MSLAVLACG
+1 MKRIISLMSLAVLACG

-25 YVDASG
+25 YIDASG

-186 RVVTTSVERIVVPMV
+186 RVVTTSVERVVIPMV

-208 VARVS
+208 VARIS
-213 ASAGVVAADASEG
+213 SSAGVVAADAKDG
-226 DVVTLVERAQE
+226 DAVTLEVAPSGRARLSSIVETDPKNKAAVKVRVADPSTCTVKVGDKVVTSAVLPVFE
-237 QFDEEQARKLKKK
+237 
-250 LAKNQFTIS
+250 
-259 DFYDQI
+259 
-265 QQVKKMGNI
+265 MGRTAYI
-274 KDLAS
+274 TD
-279 MIPGMGK
+279 
-286 ALKDVEIKDDAFKG
+286 
-300 IEAIILSMTPA
+300 
-311 EREKPEIINGS
+311 
-322 RRKRIADGSGTSLA
+322 TS
-336 EVNRLLKQFED
+336 VR
-347 TRKVMKNVMTG
+347 
-358 NVANMM
+358 
-364 RNMRRR
+364 